1 MIIPISQNETYR
13 KTQIDTAGPE
23 MLVLMLYDGA
33 LKFMSKAQD
42 AFEQGDK
49 QEINNMLLRVQA
61 IITELLT
68 SLDKEK
74 GGEVAINLE
83 RLYIFFLEKL
93 SDSNINKDVK
103 PLNEIRPLIQDL
115 RDTWAE
121 IVKQSVKPVPQ
132 PAPIPRISIS
142 A

>member
-1 MIIPISQNETYR
+1 
-13 KTQIDTAGPE
+13 

-33 LKFMSKAQD
+33 LRFMARAQE
-42 AFEQGDK
+42 AFERQDK
-49 QEINNMLLRVQA
+49 QEINNMLLKTQA

-68 SLDKEK
+68 SLDKER
-74 GGEVAINLE
+74 GGEIAINLE

-93 SDSNINKDVK
+93 SDSNVNKNPK
-103 PLNEIRPLIQDL
+103 SLAEIKPLIQDL

-121 IVKQSVKPVPQ
+121 AVKPNVKA
-132 PAPIPRISIS
+132 APPEVQRPRLSVS